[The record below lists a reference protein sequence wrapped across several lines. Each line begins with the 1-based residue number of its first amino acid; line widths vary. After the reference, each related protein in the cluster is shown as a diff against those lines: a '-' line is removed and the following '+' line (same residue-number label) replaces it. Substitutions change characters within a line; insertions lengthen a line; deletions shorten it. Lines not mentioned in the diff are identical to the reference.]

1 MKTVVANRTG
11 NSGAEERFIQL
22 FCDVFGPER
31 GQYVYMQHPFVDIYG
46 GHRTIDFALHSSEGR
61 IAIEIDGNQ
70 WHQPSKISEDKYHD
84 DGEAFIIMTC
94 PLSTPSMKIL
104 WSPAA
109 EAVLIV

>member
-1 MKTVVANRTG
+1 MPTTVSNRTG

-22 FCDVFGPER
+22 FCDVFSPER

-46 GHRTIDFALHSSEGR
+46 GHRTIDFALRSSEGR

-84 DGEAFIIMTC
+84 DLLKQNSLVHDG
-94 PLSTPSMKIL
+94 
-104 WSPAA
+104 WQ
-109 EAVLIV
+109 V